1 MSRIGIV
8 TDSIAC
14 IPVKMME
21 ELHIEWVPYYIHRGT
36 ETLRDRVTATSQSF
50 YQWMISV
57 EKVPTTANPSPGEYL
72 AKYVQLAEQGVREI
86 ASIHVSSKASG
97 AVAAAS
103 AATKMLNE
111 KFPRVRVEVLDTLN
125 VQMAQG
131 WMVIEAARAALAG
144 ASLNAIVEMVRQMV
158 PVTRMIQTADT
169 LKYLYLGGRIGGAK
183 HLVASVLDIK
193 PIISMEDGL
202 ITALGQART
211 TKKVY
216 RQMVDKLDQAVG
228 QSAVKVAYVHAAAK
242 AEAEKLKGLV
252 EERVEVVESFITDL
266 APALGVHTGPGTV
279 GFCYYPVL
287 DTGG

>member
-1 MSRIGIV
+1 MSKIGIV

-14 IPVKMME
+14 IPEKMME
-21 ELHIEWVPYYIHRGT
+21 ELHIEWVPYYIHRDK
-36 ETLRDRVTATSQSF
+36 ETLRDRVTARSDSF
-50 YQWMISV
+50 YAWMMSI
-57 EKVPTTANPSPGEYL
+57 EQVPTTANPSPGEYL
-72 AKYVQLAEQGVREI
+72 SKYVKLAEEGIGEI

-103 AATKMLNE
+103 AAKKMLLE
-111 KFPRVRVEVLDTLN
+111 KFPKVKVEVLDTLN
-125 VQMAQG
+125 VQMAHG
-131 WMVIEAARAALAG
+131 WMVIEAARDALAG
-144 ASLNAIVEMVRQMV
+144 ASLSAIVEKVKGMV
-158 PVTRMIQTADT
+158 PVTRMIQTAET

-216 RQMVDKLDQAVG
+216 QQMVDKLDQAVG
-228 QSAVKVAYVHAAAK
+228 HSAVKVAYVHAIARE
-242 AEAEKLKGLV
+242 EAEKLKALV
-252 EERVEVVESFITDL
+252 EARVEVVESFITDL

-279 GFCYYPVL
+279 GFCYYPMPE
-287 DTGG
+287 TGG

>member
-1 MSRIGIV
+1 MPKIGIV

-14 IPVKMME
+14 IPEPLMD
-21 ELHIEWVPYYIHRGT
+21 ELNIQWVPYYIHRDDL
-36 ETLRDRVTATSQSF
+36 TLRDRVTARCEDF
-50 YQWMISV
+50 YGWMLGA
-57 EKVPTTANPSPGEYL
+57 EKVPTTANPAPGEYL
-72 AKYVQLAEQGVREI
+72 SKYLQLARGGVTEI

-97 AVAAAS
+97 AVGAAS
-103 AATKMLNE
+103 AAKEMLAE
-111 KFPRVRVEVLDTLN
+111 KFPKVKVEVLDTLN
-125 VQMAQG
+125 VQMSQG
-131 WMVIEAARAALAG
+131 WMAIEAARAALDG
-144 ASLNAIVEMVRQMV
+144 ATLSEIVEIVKKMV

-216 RQMVDKLDQAVG
+216 KLMVNKLEQAVG
-228 QSAVKVAYVHAAAK
+228 QSAVKIAYVHAAAQG
-242 AEAEKLKGLV
+242 EAEKLKALV
-252 EERVEVVESFITDL
+252 EQRVEVVESIITDL

-279 GFCYYPVL
+279 GFCYYPVP
-287 DTGG
+287 DTGL